1 MKYRACEPA
10 RGRLIA
16 ILQKKKLLKLVCDSS
31 VTVDFFL
38 TIFKSVAIYKRP
50 VVNGNF
56 GSFQT
61 HCVIIFFPVFFI
73 RSGDGCQ
80 TTNWKVDA
88 GLNHLESFY
97 ALILF

>member
-80 TTNWKVDA
+80 TTN
-88 GLNHLESFY
+88 
-97 ALILF
+97 

>member
-16 ILQKKKLLKLVCDSS
+16 ILQKKKKIIETRLRLVRYCRL
-31 VTVDFFL
+31 FL

-80 TTNWKVDA
+80 TTN
-88 GLNHLESFY
+88 
-97 ALILF
+97 